1 VKKAMSLR
9 SALFASLLLLPL
21 VAVEP
26 ACAADPKVDSAW
38 VNVRGAVFEVNA
50 RTVFPAD
57 GRVRTALESGVTIDF
72 ELQAVVEK
80 ENRYWLN
87 TTLVDV
93 ILRRSLAWNAL
104 AQRYLLKDE
113 HSGQQRSFITL
124 DEALLAAGEVVDW
137 PVVVEPQL
145 DPQATYSIRLRA
157 GYRRGGLPA
166 SLTVLMPWS
175 DGWNRRSKWYT
186 WTLPR

>member
-1 VKKAMSLR
+1 MSPR
-9 SALFASLLLLPL
+9 SALFALLLLPL
-21 VAVEP
+21 VAAEP
-26 ACAADPKVDSAW
+26 ARAADPKVESAW

-50 RTVFPAD
+50 RTGFPAD
-57 GRVRTALESGVTIDF
+57 KRVRTALESGVTIDF
-72 ELQAVVEK
+72 DLQAVVEK
-80 ENRYWLN
+80 QNRYWFN

-124 DEALLAAGEVVDW
+124 DEALVAAGEVVDW

-145 DPQATYSIRLRA
+145 DPDATYSIRVRA

-175 DGWNRRSKWYT
+175 DGWNRRSKWYA

>member
-1 VKKAMSLR
+1 MSLR
-9 SALFASLLLLPL
+9 SASLALLLLLPL
-21 VAVEP
+21 AAAEP
-26 ACAADPKVDSAW
+26 ARAADPQVESAW

-50 RTVFPAD
+50 RTEFPAD
-57 GRVRTALESGVTIDF
+57 ERVRTALESGVTIDF
-72 ELQAVVEK
+72 DLQAVVEK

-145 DPQATYSIRLRA
+145 DPEASYSIRLRA

>member
-1 VKKAMSLR
+1 MSLR
-9 SALFASLLLLPL
+9 SASFALLLLLPL
-21 VAVEP
+21 AAAEP
-26 ACAADPKVDSAW
+26 ARAADPVVESAW

-50 RTVFPAD
+50 HTEFPAD
-57 GRVRTALESGVTIDF
+57 ERVRTALASGVTIDF
-72 ELQAVVEK
+72 DLQAMVEK

-113 HSGQQRSFITL
+113 HSGQQRSFMTL
-124 DEALLAAGEVVDW
+124 EEALAAAGEVVDW

-145 DPQATYSIRLRA
+145 DPQATYIIRVRA

-175 DGWNRRSKWYT
+175 DGWNRRSKWYA